1 MQSSNKTETSARDAV
16 PLKGALLLILLAFAW
31 GSFWPVMKIALE
43 EFPIVSFRGISGEL
57 GGILILSVALFT
69 GRSLRVPR
77 SEILPLILV
86 SFVTTTC
93 WFLLSAI
100 GVTTIGSGRSALI
113 AYTMPLWAFLLGMV
127 FLYQGSLIVT
137 LVVAFKR
144 HAGCAPQWR

>member
-1 MQSSNKTETSARDAV
+1 MNPADNAGAPSPDAV
-16 PLKGALLLILLAFAW
+16 PLKGALLLILLALAW

-113 AYTMPLWAFLLGMV
+113 ANTMPLWAFL
-127 FLYQGSLIVT
+127 
-137 LVVAFKR
+137 
-144 HAGCAPQWR
+144 